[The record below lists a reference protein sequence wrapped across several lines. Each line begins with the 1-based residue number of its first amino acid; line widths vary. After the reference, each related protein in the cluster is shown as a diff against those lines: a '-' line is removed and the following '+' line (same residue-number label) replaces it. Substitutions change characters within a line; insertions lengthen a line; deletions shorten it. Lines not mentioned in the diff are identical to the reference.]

1 MRSFKHNFEDAFFE
15 FSRVDAVA
23 MERLTA
29 SPYVVNMY
37 GYCGMTVSTE
47 FVGGMKLAQRVDPLS
62 SLDKLKLARQ
72 VAQGLADIH
81 SVEGGTG
88 LVHNDLNFANLVFPQ
103 HKDVPVLNDFNLAVL
118 VLKNKYTGK
127 PCPFT
132 SHFPNPQWRSP
143 EEQLLLPGEED
154 EADSTNSKL
163 SSVPVLTN
171 KIDIYALGNILF
183 RFATGKSAWKRRKG
197 HKLSGE
203 EFVHLKRNGTM
214 PPIRMPQRLWEDPP
228 TVTMID
234 IMRECYSLDPNQRPT
249 AQEIVATM
257 DRAIAKFEGGETT
270 KIMS

>member
-1 MRSFKHNFEDAFFE
+1 M
-15 FSRVDAVA
+15 
-23 MERLTA
+23 
-29 SPYVVNMY
+29 
-37 GYCGMTVSTE
+37 
-47 FVGGMKLAQRVDPLS
+47 
-62 SLDKLKLARQ
+62 
-72 VAQGLADIH
+72 
-81 SVEGGTG
+81 
-88 LVHNDLNFANLVFPQ
+88 
-103 HKDVPVLNDFNLAVL
+103 
-118 VLKNKYTGK
+118 
-127 PCPFT
+127 
-132 SHFPNPQWRSP
+132 
-143 EEQLLLPGEED
+143 
-154 EADSTNSKL
+154 
-163 SSVPVLTN
+163 PVLTN

-203 EFVHLKRNGTM
+203 EFVHLKRYGTM